1 MGAMNRCSAGRST
14 VRMRS
19 SAASETLRCVFREEL
34 AHLVRWRARHRRLL
48 ARVSVL
54 FGLTAIIDVIGA
66 VLTWHFERGRE
77 DGDIHTFWDAFFFST
92 VQLLTVSSQIRN
104 PFTVGGRIVDIVLEA
119 WAIVVVAAIAGS
131 FAAFFL
137 RSED

>member
-1 MGAMNRCSAGRST
+1 M
-14 VRMRS
+14 
-19 SAASETLRCVFREEL
+19 LRAEFTD
-34 AHLVRWRARHRRLL
+34 LVRWRARHRRLL
-48 ARVSVL
+48 ARMAIL
-54 FGLTAIIDVIGA
+54 FGLSTIVDVVGA
-66 VLTWHFERGRE
+66 LLTWVFERGR
-77 DGDIHTFWDAFFFST
+77 DNGDIHTFWDAFFFST

-137 RSED
+137 RSESE